1 MGVSREKAAQNRR
14 AIVAAAE
21 TLFRERGVEAVG
33 LVELMAAAGMTRG
46 GFYNHFASKAA
57 LVDEVVAGSMAKGEE
72 NLAALLEHS
81 RQQGQDLLDGQIDWY
96 LSPEHRADVDHGCPN
111 AGFLGDAPR
120 LHEEARTDYTAGLT
134 ANMRIFARAVQEATG
149 LSEPDAWRRAL
160 ALFSQMAGALLL
172 ARAVA
177 STDPDLSD
185 QVLAA
190 AREDLRARAH
200 QP

>member
-1 MGVSREKAAQNRR
+1 MGVSREKAAQNRT
-14 AIVAAAE
+14 AIVEAAE
-21 TLFRERGVEAVG
+21 ALFRARGVEAVG

-57 LVDEVVAGSMAKGEE
+57 LVDEVVARSMAKGEE
-72 NLAALLEHS
+72 NLTALLEDS
-81 RQQGQDLLDGQIDWY
+81 RQRGHDPVDGQIDWY

-120 LHEEARTDYTAGLT
+120 FDDDARADYTAGLT
-134 ANMRIFARAVQEATG
+134 ANMRLFARAVQEATG
-149 LSEPDAWRRAL
+149 LDEQDAWQRAL

-177 STDPDLSD
+177 TTDPDLSD
-185 QVLAA
+185 RILAA
-190 AREDLRARAH
+190 ARKDLHARAH
-200 QP
+200 SG